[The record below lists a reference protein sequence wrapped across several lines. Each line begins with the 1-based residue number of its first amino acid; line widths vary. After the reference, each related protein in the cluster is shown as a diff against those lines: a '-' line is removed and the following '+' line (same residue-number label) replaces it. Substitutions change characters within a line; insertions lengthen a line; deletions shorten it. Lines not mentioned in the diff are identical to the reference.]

1 MALTLVIGDKTYS
14 SWSMRPWLALK
25 AAGLAFAERLIRL
38 DQPDTAA
45 RIAEASP
52 AGKVPILIEDG
63 LVIHESIAILER
75 IAELAPGAGL
85 WPDDP
90 AARSV
95 ARAVSAEMHA
105 GFQPLRAYATF
116 NLKRENQP
124 RATPIPDAVQADIA
138 RICAVWADCR
148 ARFGAGGPFLFG
160 RFGVADCMYA
170 PVAGRFATYGLP
182 RDPIADAYIAAV
194 VAHPAYADW
203 KAGALAEDWIV
214 SKYEFD

>member
-14 SWSMRPWLALK
+14 SWSMRPWLGLK
-25 AAGLAFAERLIRL
+25 AAGLSFEERQIRL

-45 RIAEASP
+45 RISAVSP

-75 IAELAPGAGL
+75 VAELAPDAGL

-90 AARSV
+90 AARAV

-105 GFQPLRAYATF
+105 GFQALRAYATF
-116 NLKRENQP
+116 NLTRENQP
-124 RATPIPDAVQADIA
+124 RATPIPDAVHADIA
-138 RICAVWADCR
+138 RICAIWNDCR

-170 PVAGRFATYGLP
+170 PVVGRFATYGLP
-182 RDPIADAYIAAV
+182 RDAVADAYIAAIT
-194 VAHPAYADW
+194 AHPAWNEWKAAALKEDW
-203 KAGALAEDWIV
+203 KV

>member
-14 SWSMRPWLALK
+14 SWSMRPWLGLK
-25 AAGLAFAERLIRL
+25 AAGLSFEERQIRL

-45 RIAEASP
+45 RVSAVSP

-75 IAELAPGAGL
+75 VAELAPDAGL

-90 AARSV
+90 AARAV

-124 RATPIPDAVQADIA
+124 RATPIPEAVQADIT
-138 RICAVWADCR
+138 RICAIWADCR
-148 ARFGAGGPFLFG
+148 PRFGAGGPFLFG

-170 PVAGRFATYGLP
+170 PVVGRFVTYGLP
-182 RDPIADAYIAAV
+182 RDAVADAYIAAITS
-194 VAHPAYADW
+194 HPAWLAWKADALKEDW
-203 KAGALAEDWIV
+203 KVG
-214 SKYEFD
+214 KYEFD

>member
-14 SWSMRPWLALK
+14 SWSMRPWLGLK
-25 AAGLAFAERLIRL
+25 AAGLSFEERQIRL

-45 RIAEASP
+45 RISAVSP

-75 IAELAPGAGL
+75 VAELAPDAGL

-90 AARSV
+90 AARAV

-124 RATPIPDAVQADIA
+124 RATPIPEAVQADIT
-138 RICAVWADCR
+138 RICAIWADCR

-170 PVAGRFATYGLP
+170 PVVGRFVTYGLP
-182 RDPIADAYIAAV
+182 RDEGADAYIAAITS
-194 VAHPAYADW
+194 HPAWLAWKADALKEDW
-203 KAGALAEDWIV
+203 KVG
-214 SKYEFD
+214 KYEFD